1 MPGVRIDMILGTEPE
16 GFAQAREPEMSL
28 RPLGLVLT
36 GKCEE
41 EKLQGRGKAKGSR
54 TEAQR

>member
-1 MPGVRIDMILGTEPE
+1 MILGTEPE